1 MLSSL
6 LVQEWLAELLWYG
19 MIALFFGVPLISAV
33 CFFVSLVKFLKTPKE
48 DEKRAKRKV
57 ATVSFGVAA
66 AILVGGCI
74 FVTSMFLY
82 GIANM

>member
-6 LVQEWLAELLWYG
+6 LVQEWLTELLWYG
-19 MIALFFGVPLISAV
+19 MIGLFFGVPLISAV